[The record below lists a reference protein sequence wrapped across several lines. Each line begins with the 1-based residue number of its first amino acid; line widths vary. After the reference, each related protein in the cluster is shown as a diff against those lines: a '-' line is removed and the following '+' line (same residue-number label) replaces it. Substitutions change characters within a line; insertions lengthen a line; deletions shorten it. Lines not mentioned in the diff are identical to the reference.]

1 MGAATSSIPSASYQL
16 LPQSRTSGRSIC
28 HPMATDKDLDVN
40 IAGDSPEEARP
51 NSQDGLNDDP
61 EMEGLTLYEK
71 KALLVDRELD
81 SHGMGKYQWYIFFL
95 CGFGYLIDLLY
106 AQAFS
111 LVEPAIQQEFGFGDK
126 ESGNIFSSF
135 SAGLTAG
142 AFVWG
147 RQYAFNLTV
156 LISSVF
162 GLCLAA
168 PNNYSGILVLTAF
181 VGFGVGGNIPIDTT
195 ICLEFLPQNRRF
207 LLALLSVF
215 QPLGVVIACGIAY
228 GFIPFYS
235 CGNGSDGKPLLAC
248 NNVALGAPCCTKS
261 SNFGWRYTLLCIGAI
276 CIVVFFLRFVVFNFQ
291 ESPKFLLYRGRDD
304 KAVEVLQKIA
314 KFNGRGCSVT
324 LESFEA
330 LSTEETSTATPDTD
344 TAILDGGAK
353 QLKQSWG
360 TKFKIE
366 MQRYKILFE
375 NFTMARLTL
384 LVWITYAFDYWGF
397 SIAGSFLPK
406 ILLLKNSAIDISVAQ
421 TYRNFVIIYIC
432 GVPGV
437 ILGALMYG
445 IPRIGRKWA
454 MIGSSA
460 LMGISLFLFA
470 TVNTEASN
478 IGLNAMEYFF
488 QSMFNAV
495 LYGWTPEVFPAPI
508 RGTAAGVASF
518 WGRLFS
524 IISPLIAADL
534 LVKSLNAPL
543 YLAGGGVL
551 ISTIALLLMPYKSLG
566 AQSY

>member
-1 MGAATSSIPSASYQL
+1 MP
-16 LPQSRTSGRSIC
+16 
-28 HPMATDKDLDVN
+28 
-40 IAGDSPEEARP
+40 
-51 NSQDGLNDDP
+51 
-61 EMEGLTLYEK
+61 
-71 KALLVDRELD
+71 
-81 SHGMGKYQWYIFFL
+81 
-95 CGFGYLIDLLY
+95 
-106 AQAFS
+106 
-111 LVEPAIQQEFGFGDK
+111 
-126 ESGNIFSSF
+126 
-135 SAGLTAG
+135 
-142 AFVWG
+142 G

-168 PNNYSGILVLTAF
+168 PNNYNGILVLTAF

-215 QPLGVVIACGIAY
+215 QPLGVVIASGIAY
-228 GFIPFYS
+228 GFVPFYS
-235 CGNGSDGKPLLAC
+235 CGNGLDGKPLPACSSSSLAP
-248 NNVALGAPCCTKS
+248 GAPCCTKS

-276 CIVVFFLRFVVFNFQ
+276 CMAVFFLRFVVFNFQ

-304 KAVEVLQKIA
+304 KAVEVLHKIA
-314 KFNGRGCSVT
+314 KFNGRESNIS
-324 LESFEA
+324 LETFEA
-330 LSTEETSTATPDTD
+330 LSTERTSTATRDTD
-344 TAILDGGAK
+344 SPIFGGEVR
-353 QLKQSWG
+353 QLQTSWVS
-360 TKFKIE
+360 KVKVE
-366 MQRYKILFE
+366 MQRYKILFS
-375 NFTMARLTL
+375 NFSMARLTL
-384 LVWITYAFDYWGF
+384 LVWITYVSCLGRLVTKACKADCFMRP
-397 SIAGSFLPK
+397 SITGDLVLLVSLNLADLHVPILSLKRTLGSFLPK
-406 ILLLKNSAIDISVAQ
+406 ILLLKNSAIDISTAES
-421 TYRNFVIIYIC
+421 YRNFVIIYIC
-432 GVPGV
+432 GIPGV
-437 ILGALMYG
+437 GLGALMYG
-445 IPRIGRKWA
+445 IPRVGRKWA

-460 LMGISLFLFA
+460 LMGLSLFLFA

-478 IGLNAMEYFF
+478 VGLNAMEYFF

-543 YLAGGGVL
+543 YLAGAGVF

>member
-1 MGAATSSIPSASYQL
+1 
-16 LPQSRTSGRSIC
+16 
-28 HPMATDKDLDVN
+28 MAWESTN
-40 IAGDSPEEARP
+40 
-51 NSQDGLNDDP
+51 
-61 EMEGLTLYEK
+61 
-71 KALLVDRELD
+71 
-81 SHGMGKYQWYIFFL
+81 
-95 CGFGYLIDLLY
+95 
-106 AQAFS
+106 
-111 LVEPAIQQEFGFGDK
+111 DK

-142 AFVWG
+142 AFVWGILVDIIG

-304 KAVEVLQKIA
+304 KAVEVLQKMA
-314 KFNGRGCSVT
+314 NFNGRECSVT

-330 LSTEETSTATPDTD
+330 LSTGETSTTTPDTD
-344 TAILDGGAK
+344 TAMLGGGTT

-360 TKFKIE
+360 RKFKIE

-437 ILGALMYG
+437 MLGALMYG

-518 WGRLFS
+518 WGRFFS

-551 ISTIALLLMPYKSLG
+551 MSTIALLLMPYKSLG